1 MMTTLT
7 EHDAIDQITILADG
21 HLQIR
26 HRLTLLRGGA
36 PIAHSYRRRVISP
49 GDDCA
54 GEDQRTRAIAR
65 AVHTPDVV
73 AAYLRKS
80 GSR

>member
-1 MMTTLT
+1 MTTLS

-21 HLQIR
+21 HLEIR
-26 HRLTLLRGGA
+26 HRLTIQRGGA
-36 PIAHSYRRRVISP
+36 PVAHSYHRRVISP

-54 GEDQRTRAIAR
+54 AEDPRTRAIAR

-73 AAYLRKS
+73 AAYRRKS
-80 GSR
+80 GSG